1 MEFTL
6 DIRLIRDILGR
17 EHALALDEIRDL
29 GVLRALENSQKR
41 HDARIATAPDVGTL
55 ACRAGC
61 TWCCY
66 FTVDVRAAEVFR
78 ILDFVEQSFTPEE
91 KARVY
96 AEVRANSAALRKLA
110 EGERVTRNVKCPL
123 LNAGRC
129 TVYETRPQSC
139 RNYHA
144 TNVAGCRQSYEE
156 PENLDIDPDFAPGVY
171 QAGGAHV
178 EAVSSAMCDAGYDV
192 NAYELNCALDAAL
205 SEPGAR
211 EHFESRLKPFTGL
224 SGAEVPAEFDDLKPP
239 QKVV

>member
-6 DIRLIRDILGR
+6 DFPLIRGILGQER
-17 EHALALDEIRDL
+17 ARARDEIRDL
-29 GVLRALENSQKR
+29 GVLRALENSQRR
-41 HDARIATAPDVGTL
+41 HDARIAAAPDVGTL

-91 KARVY
+91 KARVH
-96 AEVRANSAALRKLA
+96 AEVRANSVALRKLG
-110 EGERVTRNVKCPL
+110 EGERVTRNVKCPF
-123 LNAGRC
+123 LNEGRC
-129 TVYETRPQSC
+129 TIYAARPQSC

-144 TNVAGCRQSYEE
+144 TNVAGCQQSYEE
-156 PENLDIDPDFAPGVY
+156 PKTWTSTRILRRACIRRVVRTSRRSAPRC
-171 QAGGAHV
+171 A
-178 EAVSSAMCDAGYDV
+178 SAGYDV

-211 EHFESRLKPFTGL
+211 ERFESGLKPFTGL
-224 SGAEVPAEFDDLKPP
+224 SGEEVPAEFDDLKP
-239 QKVV
+239 

>member
-6 DIRLIRDILGR
+6 DIPLVRNILKQ
-17 EHALALDEIRDL
+17 EHALVRDEIRDL
-29 GVLRALENSQKR
+29 GVLPALENSQRR
-41 HDARIATAPDVGTL
+41 HDARIAAAADVGTL
-55 ACRAGC
+55 ACRSGC

-78 ILDFVEQSFTPEE
+78 ILDFVEDSFEPEE

-96 AEVRANSAALRKLA
+96 AEVRANSAAIGKLG
-110 EGERVTRNVKCPL
+110 EGERVVRNVKCPF
-123 LNAGRC
+123 LNEARC
-129 TVYETRPQSC
+129 TVYAVRPQSC

-144 TNVAGCRQSYEE
+144 TSVAGCRQSYEQ
-156 PENLDIDPDFAPGVY
+156 PENLDIDPEFAPGVY

-178 EAVSSAMCDAGYDV
+178 EAVSNAMRDVGYDV

-211 EHFESRLKPFTGL
+211 ERFESRLEPFTALGGERVL
-224 SGAEVPAEFDDLKPP
+224 AEFDDLEPLKPD
-239 QKVV
+239 